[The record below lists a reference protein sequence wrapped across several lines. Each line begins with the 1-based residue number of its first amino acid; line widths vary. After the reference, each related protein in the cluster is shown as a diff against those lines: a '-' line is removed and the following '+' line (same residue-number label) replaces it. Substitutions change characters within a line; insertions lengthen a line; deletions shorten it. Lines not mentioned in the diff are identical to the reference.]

1 MDHAPF
7 KEEKFK
13 GYLQTEWVGKP
24 FIYLPETDSTN
35 RYLKQ
40 LKESQAPHGTVVL
53 SDLQSDGKGQY
64 GREWISDACA
74 NLTFSILF
82 RPDQANALPLLS
94 LGVAY
99 AALMVLERYSSEP
112 VCLKW
117 PNDLMISGFKV
128 GGVLSETV
136 FLGCVPERMIT
147 GIGLNLFQ
155 TDFPDGLKGKVISL
169 SQIGRKPF
177 SREKILAEL
186 LQEMEYLYKT
196 WHLQPILLRGLI
208 QQKLLGYGDWVKIA
222 LFGEI
227 QPDSYKFIG
236 INERGELLLLNEQLD
251 VHTFSYEQIRIITGS
266 QGVSETTEAV
276 SS

>member
-1 MDHAPF
+1 MDHVPF
-7 KEEKFK
+7 NEEKFR
-13 GYLQTEWVGKP
+13 GFLHTEWVGKP
-24 FIYLPETDSTN
+24 FVYLSEIDSTN
-35 RYLKQ
+35 RFLKQ
-40 LKESQAPHGTVVL
+40 FTKDQAPHGIVVL
-53 SDLQSDGKGQY
+53 SDYQTDGKGQY
-64 GREWISDACA
+64 GREWISDPCA
-74 NLTFSILF
+74 NLTFSLLL
-82 RPDQANALPLLS
+82 RPDHGNALPLLS
-94 LGVAY
+94 LGAAY
-99 AALMVLERYSSEP
+99 ATLTVLERYSSEP

-117 PNDLMISGFKV
+117 PNDLIISGFKV
-128 GGVLSETV
+128 GGILTETV
-136 FLGCVPERMIT
+136 FLGSVPERMIT

-155 TDFPDGLKGKVISL
+155 ADFPARLKGKVISL
-169 SQIGRKPF
+169 SQIARKPF

-196 WHLQPILLRGLI
+196 WHLQPTLLRGLI

-276 SS
+276 SP